1 MRKLVYYVAVT
12 LDGYIAGPNG
22 EYDFYPICDDMAA
35 AMSARY
41 PEAVPTAFREHVGIP
56 VDTPNK
62 EWDTVIMGRG
72 AYEPARSQ
80 GIVSPYS
87 HLTQYI
93 VSRTL
98 APVDDPQ
105 VRIVDTDPVELVRT
119 LKAEEGMDI
128 WLCGGGNIAGQL
140 VDEIDRLVLK
150 SYPVLAGDGIPA
162 LSGNFVPTRFDVT
175 AREEFSNG
183 TQVTWL
189 DRRL

>member
-1 MRKLVYYVAVT
+1 M
-12 LDGYIAGPNG
+12 
-22 EYDFYPICDDMAA
+22 
-35 AMSARY
+35 
-41 PEAVPTAFREHVGIP
+41 
-56 VDTPNK
+56 
-62 EWDTVIMGRG
+62 
-72 AYEPARSQ
+72 
-80 GIVSPYS
+80 
-87 HLTQYI
+87 TQYV

-105 VRIVDTDPVELVRT
+105 VRIVDTDPVELVRA

-140 VDEIDRLVLK
+140 VDEIDRLVFK

-183 TQVTWL
+183 TQVIWF
-189 DRRL
+189 DRR